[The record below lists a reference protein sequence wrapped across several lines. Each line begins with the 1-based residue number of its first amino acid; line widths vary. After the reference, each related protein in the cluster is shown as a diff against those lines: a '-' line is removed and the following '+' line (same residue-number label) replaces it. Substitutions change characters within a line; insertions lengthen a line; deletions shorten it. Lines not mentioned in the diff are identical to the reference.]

1 MRKVEVTKFPVTDGT
16 YVVGSRYSP
25 VAVLVIGTSE
35 RISEREWDLCK
46 KAVEYGAAIAGIC
59 KTANLGIEKVIINTI
74 CNPNIRWLII
84 AGRENAHGVG
94 IALLSLFKYG
104 VDLNT
109 RRINVSDRYRERAK
123 EAYIPNLPLEAV
135 ERFRRQVTPIPAIV
149 LEDERLNVEPLLT
162 GIVQLK
168 DVTVGSRSFTLPIL
182 PVKPQRLKIPIIE
195 KYLENIILFLVHSC
209 LQEPENKV
217 KVELIHEY
225 SDIFPAS
232 LELYDPGA
240 YPEEPMIIKQ
250 ASPQVEVKA
259 LSPLPIVT
267 EASPYGVLQISRTVY
282 AWFNHAGEAYD
293 IIKPLILR
301 YGVKRPTRHG
311 DTREIALV
319 ITYRY
324 MPWFK
329 FEEENGKIRI
339 VDFDVLP
346 LESCSYPLKN
356 REYICEYCEELLNG
370 VWREPGKQHYSYGAQ
385 MRRFGY
391 ELSVFADKLVD
402 KYFRSGFMIRRVLEI
417 PTPVEEN

>member
-1 MRKVEVTKFPVTDGT
+1 MRKVEVTRFPVTDGT

-35 RISEREWDLCK
+35 KISEKEQEICLRAID
-46 KAVEYGAAIAGIC
+46 YGAAIAGIC

-94 IALLSLFKYG
+94 ITLLSFFKYG
-104 VDLNT
+104 IDPTT
-109 RRINVSDRYRERAK
+109 RRINVPEKYKEKAK

-135 ERFRRQVTPIPAIV
+135 ERFRRQITPIPAIV
-149 LEDERLNVEPLLT
+149 LEDERLNIEPLLT

-168 DVTVGSRSFTLPIL
+168 DVTIGTRSFTLPIL
-182 PVKPQRLKIPIIE
+182 PIGSDYLKVPVIE
-195 KYLENIILFLVHSC
+195 KYLENIVLFLVHAC

-225 SDIFPAS
+225 SDISPAS

-240 YPEEPMIIKQ
+240 FPEKPMIIEQ
-250 ASPQVEVKA
+250 ASPQIEVKVMSSMPVVA
-259 LSPLPIVT
+259 G
-267 EASPYGVLQISRTVY
+267 ASPYGVLQVSRTVY
-282 AWFNHAGEAYD
+282 AWFNHAGEAYG

-339 VDFDVLP
+339 VDFDTQP

-356 REYICEYCEELLNG
+356 REYIREYCEELLNG